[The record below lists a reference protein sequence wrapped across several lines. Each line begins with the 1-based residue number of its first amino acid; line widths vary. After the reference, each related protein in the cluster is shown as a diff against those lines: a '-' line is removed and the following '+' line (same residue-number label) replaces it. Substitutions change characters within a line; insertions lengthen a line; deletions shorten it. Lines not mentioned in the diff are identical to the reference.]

1 MFGLA
6 GGGRQFELEE
16 EQPSYPGS
24 ESEVGQPHGPE
35 DIRRKVF
42 RPQRRPS
49 QASNQPRKPVNTRL
63 EKGSPE
69 TDGGMSSGPHLVHL
83 LAAPGHISAALLL
96 ASLWAPVSQVAPC
109 EGPAPT
115 CFFSEGHYLS
125 QGSLSTRFSA
135 LPFFLG
141 ELSTFLLT
149 PHEEA
154 QHLGD
159 PSQLL
164 TPS

>member
-83 LAAPGHISAALLL
+83 LAAPPATSLQPYYLLL
-96 ASLWAPVSQVAPC
+96 SGLLSLRSHPVKALPPPASFLKATTSLKAASPPASLPC
-109 EGPAPT
+109 P
-115 CFFSEGHYLS
+115 SS
-125 QGSLSTRFSA
+125 SGSY
-135 LPFFLG
+135 
-141 ELSTFLLT
+141 
-149 PHEEA
+149 
-154 QHLGD
+154 Q
-159 PSQLL
+159 PS
-164 TPS
+164 S